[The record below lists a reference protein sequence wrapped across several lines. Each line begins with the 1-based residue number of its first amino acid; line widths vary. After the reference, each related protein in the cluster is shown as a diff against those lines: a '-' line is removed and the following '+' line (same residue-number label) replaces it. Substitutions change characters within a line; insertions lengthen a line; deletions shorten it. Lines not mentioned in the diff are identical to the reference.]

1 MSGNEKDIS
10 AEKKIKNDDSS
21 EKKKFY
27 ELSRKN
33 SKILRSKMKM
43 DSFAVDEISNSLL
56 NNRISKSSIS
66 QQGNHTKNK
75 EENLSEFKKQFN
87 NWNLPYDISASKFAT
102 KIPLYEKMKY
112 NTLKSIFK
120 FESYIGRYVII
131 KTEKEIFEI
140 GKIKNYNKNKIIT
153 INIINDNEEN

>member
-43 DSFAVDEISNSLL
+43 DNFAVDEISNSLL
-56 NNRISKSSIS
+56 NNRISKSSMS

-75 EENLSEFKKQFN
+75 EENLSEFFEFKKQFN
-87 NWNLPYDISASKFAT
+87 NWNLPYDISVKLLLKF
-102 KIPLYEKMKY
+102 LFMK
-112 NTLKSIFK
+112 K
-120 FESYIGRYVII
+120 
-131 KTEKEIFEI
+131 
-140 GKIKNYNKNKIIT
+140 
-153 INIINDNEEN
+153 